1 MNYPYPDRD
10 CGVTLVNNLPNEATS
25 APEILQWA
33 LGEYGSQFAISTS
46 FQSEGMVLIDMAS
59 RISNGFRVITLDTGR
74 LPEETHTMIETVYS
88 RYGVRVE
95 IAAPDADEVSAMVA
109 QHGTNLFYH
118 DAALRMLCCRVR
130 KILPLERKLAELG
143 AYAVGLRRA
152 QSDSR
157 SFVPKVERKGTT
169 AKLSPLAD
177 WSKDEVEEY
186 TAKHRVPRHPLYERG
201 YTSIGCGP
209 CTRAT
214 LPGEHE
220 RAGRWWWEDGVK
232 ECGLHYSANG
242 KAERRIDVLLR
253 EVQQARSNAA
263 VA

>member
-1 MNYPYPDRD
+1 VANSFPD
-10 CGVTLVNNLPNEATS
+10 ESIA
-25 APEILQWA
+25 APELLRWVLA
-33 LGEYGSQFAISTS
+33 EYGRGFAISTS

-59 RISNGFRVITLDTGR
+59 RITPDFRVITLDTGR
-74 LPEETHTMIETVYS
+74 LPEETHGMIETVYE

-95 IAAPDADEVSAMVA
+95 IIAPDADELAAMVA
-109 QHGTNLFYH
+109 QHGTNLFRH
-118 DAALRMLCCRVR
+118 DPALRLLCCRVR
-130 KILPLERKLAELG
+130 KILPLERKLSRLG

-157 SFVPKVERKGTT
+157 SFVPKVERKGT
-169 AKLSPLAD
+169 AVKLSPLAD

-186 TAKHRVPRHPLYERG
+186 TVKHRVPRHPLYERG

-214 LPGEHE
+214 LAGEHE
-220 RAGRWWWEDGVK
+220 RAGRWWWEDSGVK
-232 ECGLHYSANG
+232 ECGLHFSANG
-242 KAERRIDVLLR
+242 QAERRIDVLLR
-253 EVQQARSNAA
+253 EVQRATTGVR

>member
-1 MNYPYPDRD
+1 VATTIPDESI
-10 CGVTLVNNLPNEATS
+10 T
-25 APEILQWA
+25 APDLLRWVLA
-33 LGEYGSQFAISTS
+33 EYGRGFAISTS

-59 RISNGFRVITLDTGR
+59 RITPDFRVITLDTGR
-74 LPEETHTMIETVYS
+74 LPEETHTMIETVYE

-95 IAAPDADEVSAMVA
+95 IAAPDAHEVSAMVA

-118 DAALRMLCCRVR
+118 DPSLRLLCCRVR
-130 KILPLERKLAELG
+130 KILPLERKLNELS

-169 AKLSPLAD
+169 VKLSPLAD

-186 TAKHRVPRHPLYERG
+186 TAKYRVPRHPLYERG

-220 RAGRWWWEDGVK
+220 RAGRWWWEDTAVK
-232 ECGLHYSANG
+232 ECGLHFSANG

-253 EVQQARSNAA
+253 EVQQARNGVR

>member
-1 MNYPYPDRD
+1 MANSFPDESI
-10 CGVTLVNNLPNEATS
+10 T
-25 APEILQWA
+25 APDLLRWA
-33 LGEYGSQFAISTS
+33 LAEYGRGFALSTS

-59 RISNGFRVITLDTGR
+59 RITPDFRVVTLDTGR
-74 LPEETHTMIETVYS
+74 LPEETHSMIETVFE

-95 IAAPDADEVSAMVA
+95 IVAPDAGELAAMVA
-109 QHGTNLFYH
+109 RHGTNLFRQ
-118 DAALRMLCCRVR
+118 DPSLRQLCCRVR
-130 KILPLERKLAELG
+130 KILPLERMLGRLG

-157 SFVPKVERKGTT
+157 SFVPKVERKGG
-169 AKLSPLAD
+169 AVKLSPLAD

-186 TAKHRVPRHPLYERG
+186 TARHRVPRHPLYERG

-220 RAGRWWWEDGVK
+220 RAGRWWWEDNTVK
-232 ECGLHYSANG
+232 ECGLHFAANG
-242 KAERRIDVLLR
+242 HAERRIDVLLR
-253 EVQQARSNAA
+253 EVQQATSGAR